1 MNLTKISLKFTTEH
15 SSIMNQNSQKVAMLD
30 QKMLPCTLN
39 QLHFNSYQKV
49 HRRDTTF
56 EEY

>member
-1 MNLTKISLKFTTEH
+1 MNP
-15 SSIMNQNSQKVAMLD
+15 NSQQVAMLHNET
-30 QKMLPCTLN
+30 LPRTLN
-39 QLHFNSYQKV
+39 QLHFNLNQKV